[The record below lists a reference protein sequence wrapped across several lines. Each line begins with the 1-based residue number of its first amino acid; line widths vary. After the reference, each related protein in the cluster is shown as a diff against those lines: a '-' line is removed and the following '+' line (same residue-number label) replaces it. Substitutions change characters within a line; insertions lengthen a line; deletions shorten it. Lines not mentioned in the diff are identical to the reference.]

1 MFAVVATAS
10 PGVNVER
17 VEAAVWEE
25 MERMTREPVSED
37 ELGRALALLE
47 TGELAALQHVEE
59 RADRLSMYATLFDDP
74 GRINEQLGRYLA
86 VDAAAIQAA
95 AAATFQTDNRAFGI
109 YMPTSSERA

>member
-1 MFAVVATAS
+1 
-10 PGVNVER
+10 
-17 VEAAVWEE
+17 

-37 ELGRALALLE
+37 ELGRAQALME

-86 VDAAAIQAA
+86 VDAVAIQAA
-95 AAATFQTDNRAFGI
+95 AAAVFQANNRAFVT
-109 YMPTSSERA
+109 YVPRSADQT